1 MIGYFLYESPVRWGG
16 RTKGHCLRRTL
27 APWSPLPRTWPQT
40 LRQNA
45 YKLVGST
52 RGGKR
57 AEICCS
63 PSSSLPPPATA
74 RLRVGGCSAPS
85 RTARGSRCIARLGFG
100 PTVLALDSSA
110 YGGKRNFAVSAS
122 RRELPFTSCL
132 RPRKVALTPALCV
145 SLCGVDPGSHQP
157 VPSVGNTLAWGSRTC
172 LRRIDGVIRGREER
186 THC

>member
-63 PSSSLPPPATA
+63 PSSSLPTPATA
-74 RLRVGGCSAPS
+74 QLWVGGLL
-85 RTARGSRCIARLGFG
+85 RTLAIGARIPVHRPPLGFG

-157 VPSVGNTLAWGSRTC
+157 VPSVGNTLAWGSRT
-172 LRRIDGVIRGREER
+172 
-186 THC
+186 